1 MEETPN
7 VLVDNDTSAQ
17 PLVVQTDKSHLKTVI
32 LFVAI
37 VVILASLVMLFLWS
51 PNISQPQTGLSG
63 EGSSIAIT
71 KTQPSTSIT
80 QTVKPTRRVS
90 ESVSTS
96 WTLTKDTDGKPVTV
110 LTFCG
115 DECFSNYLLQW
126 NDWLFYNRSTSIHG
140 YNLTTGK
147 STVIY
152 DISLHTS
159 DFKGKAPTG
168 VSDMQVI
175 NNTLY
180 FSLGGYLRSGGIFW
194 LDLPFTDNLLPH
206 KLIDS
211 ANAKIIQWENRSW
224 ILGGSGDACWGM
236 TNFSL
241 VDLSTK
247 TVSHIAKSTTG
258 CIEGEEYVGI
268 DKKNRMIL
276 AFHTPD
282 REGGTVEKGTKG
294 VYQYILAVPLAN
306 PEASEGIVAKQ
317 DMPQEITAVKYS
329 KDMDKLYLLGNE
341 NYSYDLVTQ
350 VMTKVDTVPDE
361 FPTTFPQWKDQK
373 ISEVIKGIS
382 LPAGYHFVYE
392 EVKTQR

>member
-7 VLVDNDTSAQ
+7 VLVDNDGSAQ
-17 PLVVQTDKSHLKTVI
+17 PLVVQTNKNHFKTVI

-37 VVILASLVMLFLWS
+37 AVILVSLVVLYLWS
-51 PNISQPQTGLSG
+51 PTISRPQTRLSG
-63 EGSSIAIT
+63 EETPVAIT
-71 KTQPSTSIT
+71 TTKPPASIT

-90 ESVSTS
+90 ESVSSS

-140 YNLTTGK
+140 YNLTTEK
-147 STVIY
+147 NVVIY
-152 DISLHTS
+152 DVSLHKS
-159 DFKGKAPTG
+159 DFKTRAPNE

-180 FSLGGYLRSGGIFW
+180 FSLGGYLTNGGIFW
-194 LDLPFTDNLLPH
+194 LDLPFTDNPLPH

-211 ANAKIIQWENRSW
+211 ANAKIIQWENKSW
-224 ILGGSGDACWGM
+224 ILGGSGDACWGI
-236 TNFSL
+236 TDFSL

-282 REGGTVEKGTKG
+282 REGGTVDKGTKG
-294 VYQYILAVPLAN
+294 IYQYILAVPLAN
-306 PEASEGIVAKQ
+306 PEASESIVSKQ
-317 DMPQEITAVKYS
+317 DMPQDITAVKYS

-341 NYSYDLVTQ
+341 NYLYDLATQ
-350 VMTKVDTVPDE
+350 VMTKVDMVPDV

-392 EVKTQR
+392 EVRTQR